1 MSVINSEKGEFM
13 KKETI
18 KKASVLLLSAAI
30 TGCMLPAASFA
41 DETPASTGT
50 VTTQEQ
56 GTTATDNQTTTETQT
71 DPAVQAD
78 PLSESTRAELKSL
91 IEKYDASQYDAP
103 EAEKIASAIETAKT
117 NLDSAQSVQDANKV
131 MGSFYVTVSK
141 LDTKV
146 EKELK
151 AARAA
156 VLKKISAVK
165 TSSYNKKNAKKI
177 AALKKS
183 YSAKVNKA
191 GTPAEAESAYKAF
204 KSKKAAVKTKKQEK
218 ALANTK
224 KKYINLVKKYKAPK
238 AASKKVASYKASA
251 IKKIQKAKSES
262 SVKSAYKSFKS
273 SAASAARDAKAAGH
287 NFIYTADGKKIYEG
301 RTYHTSYWGDKESNR
316 TIKVTYVDPFV
327 KYEGF
332 GIQGGNFLTGVDVKN
347 GGYYDCSICTK
358 TNSNHKSYEHG
369 IVCCRAGYG
378 AYGKITKNGTHKGM
392 ALSDSDANGA
402 VKWLGNGWQA
412 DQITIRK
419 SNITVVETIN
429 GTEPTLD
436 HYYSRWTR
444 ESTGGKSFS
453 TYKWGMGTAEDGTV
467 WSRATQWVRVYEGN
481 KVVLEEMH
489 HLYSW
494 DE

>member
-1 MSVINSEKGEFM
+1 M

-56 GTTATDNQTTTETQT
+56 TTTETQT

-78 PLSESTRAELKSL
+78 PLSESTRAELKAL

-103 EAEKIASAIETAKT
+103 EAEKISAAIETAKT

-141 LDTKV
+141 LDTKT

-165 TSSYNKKNAKKI
+165 TSSYSKKNAKKI

-183 YSAKVNKA
+183 YSAKANKA

-204 KSKKAAVKTKKQEK
+204 QSKKAAVKTKKQEK

-238 AASKKVASYKASA
+238 AAAKKVASYKASA

-287 NFIYTADGKKIYEG
+287 NFLYTADGKKVYEG

-347 GGYYDCSICTK
+347 GGYYACSIYTA
-358 TNSNHKSYEHG
+358 TNSGKKSYERG
-369 IVCCRAGYG
+369 IVCGKISYG
-378 AYGKITKNGTHKGM
+378 AYGKIIGSGNHKGM
-392 ALSDSDANGA
+392 ALSDSDVKGA
-402 VKWLGNGWQA
+402 VKWLGNGWGA

-419 SNITVVETIN
+419 SNITVVETID
-429 GTEPTLD
+429 GTAPTLD
-436 HYYSRWTR
+436 HYHSKWTR
-444 ESTGGKSFS
+444 ESTGGESFS

-467 WSRATQWVRVYEGN
+467 WSRATMWVRAYEGSKVVYEDIR
-481 KVVLEEMH
+481 H
-489 HLYSW
+489 YYSW

>member
-1 MSVINSEKGEFM
+1 M

-41 DETPASTGT
+41 DETPVSGTGT

-56 GTTATDNQTTTETQT
+56 ATTTTDNQTTTETQT
-71 DPAVQAD
+71 DPTVQAD

-103 EAEKIASAIETAKT
+103 EAEKIAAAIETAKT

-141 LDTKV
+141 LDTKAK
-146 EKELK
+146 KELK

-165 TSSYNKKNAKKI
+165 TSSYSKKNAKKI

-204 KSKKAAVKTKKQEK
+204 QSKKAAVKTKKQEK

-238 AASKKVASYKASA
+238 AAAKKVASYKASA
-251 IKKIQKAKSES
+251 VKKIKKADSTS
-262 SVKSAYKSFKS
+262 SVKSAYKSFKT
-273 SAASAARDAKAAGH
+273 SASKAVQNAKIAG
-287 NFIYTADGKKIYEG
+287 NDYIYTADGKRIYEG
-301 RTYHTSYWGDKESNR
+301 KTYNTSYWGDKESNR

-347 GGYYDCSICTK
+347 GGYYSCTVCTK
-358 TNSNHKSYEHG
+358 TNSGYKYYKRG
-369 IVCCRAGYG
+369 IVCSGADYG
-378 AYGKITKNGTHKGM
+378 AYGKITKSGTHKGM

-402 VKWLGNGWQA
+402 VKWLGNGWGA

-419 SNITVVETIN
+419 GNITVVETID

-436 HYYSRWTR
+436 HYYSKWTR
-444 ESTGGKSFS
+444 ESTGGESFS
-453 TYKWGMGTAEDGTV
+453 TYKWGMGTAADGTV
-467 WSRATQWVRVYEGN
+467 WSRATQWVRAYEGN
-481 KVVLEEMH
+481 KIVYEDIH

>member
-1 MSVINSEKGEFM
+1 M
-13 KKETI
+13 
-18 KKASVLLLSAAI
+18 
-30 TGCMLPAASFA
+30 
-41 DETPASTGT
+41 
-50 VTTQEQ
+50 
-56 GTTATDNQTTTETQT
+56 
-71 DPAVQAD
+71 
-78 PLSESTRAELKSL
+78 
-91 IEKYDASQYDAP
+91 
-103 EAEKIASAIETAKT
+103 
-117 NLDSAQSVQDANKV
+117 
-131 MGSFYVTVSK
+131 
-141 LDTKV
+141 DTKV

-218 ALANTK
+218 ALSNTK

-238 AASKKVASYKASA
+238 AASKKVAAYKASA
-251 IKKIQKAKSES
+251 IRKIRNAKSES

-273 SAASAARDAKAAGH
+273 SASKAVQNTKIAG
-287 NFIYTADGKKIYEG
+287 NDYIYTADGKKIYEG
-301 RTYHTSYWGDKESNR
+301 KTYHTSYWEDKESNR

-327 KYEGF
+327 RYEGF
-332 GIQGGNFLTGVDVKN
+332 GIQGGNFLTGIDVKN
-347 GGYYDCSICTK
+347 GGYYSCTVCTK

-369 IVCCRAGYG
+369 IVCSGATYG
-378 AYGKITKNGTHKGM
+378 AYGKITKSGTDKGL
-392 ALSDSDANGA
+392 ALLDSHANGA
-402 VKWLGNGWQA
+402 VSWLGNGWGA
-412 DQITIRK
+412 KQITIRK
-419 SNITVVETIN
+419 SNIAVVETID

-436 HYYSRWTR
+436 HYYSKWTR

-467 WSRATQWVRVYEGN
+467 WSRATMWVRAYEGN
-481 KVVLEEMH
+481 KVVLEEIRH
-489 HLYSW
+489 YYNW

>member
-1 MSVINSEKGEFM
+1 M
-13 KKETI
+13 KKTTI

-41 DETPASTGT
+41 DETPASGTGT
-50 VTTQEQ
+50 ITTKEQ
-56 GTTATDNQTTTETQT
+56 AETNTQTTTETQT

-78 PLSESTRAELKSL
+78 PLSESTRAELKAL
-91 IEKYDASQYDAP
+91 IEKYDASLYDAP

-131 MGSFYVTVSK
+131 MGSFYIAVSK

-238 AASKKVASYKASA
+238 AAAKKVAEYKASA
-251 IKKIQKAKSES
+251 IRKIRNAKSES
-262 SVKSAYKSFKS
+262 SIKSAYKSFKS

-287 NFIYTADGKKIYEG
+287 NFLYTADGKKVYEG
-301 RTYHTSYWGDKESNR
+301 KTYHTSYWGDKESNR

-347 GGYYDCSICTK
+347 GGYYSCTVCTA
-358 TNSNHKSYEHG
+358 TNSGYKCYKRG
-369 IVCCRAGYG
+369 IVCSRADYG
-378 AYGKITKNGTHKGM
+378 AYGTITGSGNHKGM
-392 ALSDSDANGA
+392 ALSDSDVKGA
-402 VKWLGNGWQA
+402 VSWLGNGWGA
-412 DQITIRK
+412 KQITIRK

-436 HYYSRWTR
+436 HYYSKWTR
-444 ESTGGKSFS
+444 ESTGGESFS